1 MTNKTPYAMKITH
14 HQSIGFTLI
23 EMLIALS
30 IATTVAYLIPS
41 APSIRIY
48 PCEMSSMLA
57 LPHGAAAMGG
67 IALPPPTD
75 TSG

>member
-1 MTNKTPYAMKITH
+1 MKITH

-41 APSIRIY
+41 APTSDTRD
-48 PCEMSSMLA
+48 SSL
-57 LPHGAAAMGG
+57 
-67 IALPPPTD
+67 
-75 TSG
+75 